1 MHQNPDTS
9 ISHYLSIYQ
18 PKKNPQESNIRSD
31 PRYKLWPAVS
41 PEAVPLDG
49 RLVAGL
55 VGDPVNVPVDEWL
68 VAEFVGGPVDVA
80 VVEGNVEFCHL
91 STT

>member
-18 PKKNPQESNIRSD
+18 PKRNPQESNIISH

-41 PEAVPLDG
+41 PEAVSVDG
-49 RLVAGL
+49 RLVAEL
-55 VGDPVNVPVDEWL
+55 VGDPV
-68 VAEFVGGPVDVA
+68 DVV
-80 VVEGNVEFCHL
+80 VVEDTVEFCHL